1 MRRELV
7 AAGSAAL
14 VAASLT
20 GCAELAPVAPPGP
33 SIATVQPVRSSTPL
47 DLEAA
52 EPTIEGFS
60 ELEQAALRI
69 RNIGCGGV
77 RTGSGFAIGERVL
90 VTNRH
95 VVAGA
100 ATLQVSTFDGRDIT
114 VRTSGAATVADLAI
128 VRTQEPLPAS
138 VPLATANPAV
148 GQTVTAVGYP
158 LGGPLT
164 TTSGEVLGYRA
175 DPVAKSDLPMLMNSA
190 PVEHG
195 SSGSPLVDITGE
207 LVGVVY
213 ASTGPGHNYAVPIEV
228 LRSVL
233 DKPQAFGGKT
243 SCDD

>member
-1 MRRELV
+1 MRHGMVV
-7 AAGSAAL
+7 AAAAAL
-14 VAASLT
+14 ALASLA
-20 GCAELAPVAPPGP
+20 GCAELAPVAPPEQP
-33 SIATVQPVRSSTPL
+33 VATVAPVRSSTTL
-47 DLEAA
+47 DLEAGEA
-52 EPTIEGFS
+52 TLEGFTQ
-60 ELEQAALRI
+60 LERAALRI

-100 ATLQVSTFDGRDIT
+100 STLEVSTFDGRDIT

-128 VRTQEPLPAS
+128 VRTQQALPAS
-138 VPLATANPAV
+138 VPLASANPEV

-164 TTSGEVLGYRA
+164 TTTGEVLGYRS
-175 DPVAKSDLPMLMNSA
+175 DPVAKSGLPMLMNSA

-213 ASTGPGHNYAVPIEV
+213 ASTGPGRNYAVPIDV
-228 LRSVL
+228 LRDVL
-233 DKPQAFGGKT
+233 DKPQSFSDKAT
-243 SCDD
+243 CDD

>member
-1 MRRELV
+1 MRRGIA
-7 AAGSAAL
+7 AAGGAAF
-14 VAASLT
+14 VVASLA
-20 GCAELAPVAPPGP
+20 GCAELAPVAPPEP
-33 SIATVQPVRSSTPL
+33 VVATVQPVPSSTTL
-47 DLEAA
+47 DLEPGEA
-52 EPTIEGFS
+52 PIEGFT

-77 RTGSGFAIGERVL
+77 RTGSGFAIGDRVL

-100 ATLQVSTFDGRDIT
+100 ATLEVSTFDGKDIK

-128 VRTQEPLPAS
+128 VRTEEPLPAS
-138 VPLATANPAV
+138 VPLAPENPVV

-164 TTSGEVLGYRA
+164 TTTGEVLGYRA
-175 DPVAKSDLPMLMNSA
+175 DPVARSELKMLMNSA

-213 ASTGPGHNYAVPIEV
+213 ASTGPGRNYAVPIEV
-228 LRSVL
+228 LRKVL
-233 DKPQAFGGKT
+233 DQPKSFRDKT

>member
-1 MRRELV
+1 MRRLMV
-7 AAGSAAL
+7 AAGVAAFAL
-14 VAASLT
+14 ASLT
-20 GCAELAPVAPPGP
+20 GCAELAPVPAPDPEV
-33 SIATVQPVRSSTPL
+33 ATVQPVPSSTSL
-47 DLEAA
+47 DLVAGEA
-52 EPTIEGFS
+52 TIEGFT
-60 ELEQAALRI
+60 ELERAALRI

-77 RTGSGFAIGERVL
+77 RTGSGFAIGDRVL

-100 ATLQVSTFDGRDIT
+100 STLQVSTFDGKDIKVQT
-114 VRTSGAATVADLAI
+114 AGAATVADLAI
-128 VRTQEPLPAS
+128 VRTQQPLPAS
-138 VPLATANPAV
+138 VPLATANPEV

-164 TTSGEVLGYRA
+164 TTTGEVLGYRT

-213 ASTGPGHNYAVPIEV
+213 ASTGPGRNYAVPIEV
-228 LRSVL
+228 LRGVL
-233 DKPQAFGGKT
+233 DKPQSFAGRT